1 MRKTFV
7 AVMVPLVAISAACAR
22 RPPESRVKSIEA
34 RIDGITC
41 PTCVPPLKASLKRQ
55 YNASVIEVDDT
66 RNTATI
72 RFAKNENFSDQDFRA
87 AVERVRMRV
96 VTLRLQA
103 CGRVETADGGTW
115 MIAGSNRFL
124 VASDRELPAN
134 QPICADGTLDSQR
147 DPATFRISSF
157 TENDK

>member
-1 MRKTFV
+1 MRTSFV
-7 AVMVPLVAISAACAR
+7 AVIVPLVAMAASCAR
-22 RPPESRVKSIEA
+22 RAPESGVKSVEA

-55 YNASVIEVDDT
+55 YNASAIEVDDT
-66 RNTATI
+66 KNTATV
-72 RFAKNENFSDQDFRA
+72 RFAKNEDFSDQDFRA

-96 VTLRLQA
+96 VTMRVQA
-103 CGRVETADGGTW
+103 CGRVETADGSTW
-115 MIAGSNRFL
+115 MIAGRHRFH
-124 VASDRELPAN
+124 VVSDRELPAN

-147 DPATFRISSF
+147 DPATFRVSSF